1 MLTRSKAGIFK
12 KKAFLTTSPT
22 IPQTF
27 KQALVDQNWR
37 ATMDVKFQA
46 LLRNNIWTLVH
57 HPPIVTLS
65 DANGSL
71 NSNTIQT
78 TALNTI
84 KHAWLPKLDVQNAFL
99 NRELQEQVLMTQ
111 PPGFE
116 NHQTPDSVYCL
127 NKALYGLK
135 HASRAWFT
143 KLIHYLIT
151 KGFQCSRANSSPF
164 FQYSVI
170 DMLLLLIYV
179 DDILIT
185 GSNPSHVSSF
195 IFDPSSPFALRDL
208 GNLHNFLGV
217 EVIQQSST
225 LHLNQCRYIQQ
236 FLKRNN
242 MLNTKLANTP
252 GALGKQL
259 STADGEF
266 LSDASLYKS
275 TVGALSYWKGILQH
289 LKGASS
295 HGLLF
300 QASPSLTLQGYI
312 NADWA
317 SYPDDCR
324 STGGYC
330 LFLGPNLI
338 SWSSTKQ
345 KVVSRSSVELEY
357 RALASLTAEI
367 VWVQAILKVLCISQT
382 TPLLVWCDNKSTTAL
397 AANFVFHACSKHIKL
412 DLHFIR
418 DKVFQN
424 DLHIQYT
431 ASTDQVA
438 DIFTKNIPSS

>member
-37 ATMDVKFQA
+37 ATMDVEYQA
-46 LLRNNIWTLVH
+46 LLRNNIWTLV
-57 HPPIVTLS
+57 PPPSYSNIIRCKWIFKLKHNSDDSIEHYKACLVAKGFNQTHGINYSKTFSPVVKPFIVWIILS
-65 DANGSL
+65 
-71 NSNTIQT
+71 
-78 TALNTI
+78 
-84 KHAWLPKLDVQNAFL
+84 LPVASQWPIRQLDVQNAFL

-135 HASRAWFT
+135 HASWAWFT
-143 KLIHYLIT
+143 KLIHYLII

-225 LHLNQCRYIQQ
+225 LYLNQCRYIQQ

-275 TVGALSYWKGILQH
+275 TVGALSYVTLTPPNISFFVNKACQLIMTHPTNTYWLAVERNPPASQRCIFARSPLSSFTISYSSRLHKCGLGILSWW
-289 LKGASS
+289 LPKYWRI
-295 HGLLF
+295 L
-300 QASPSLTLQGYI
+300 
-312 NADWA
+312 
-317 SYPDDCR
+317 
-324 STGGYC
+324 
-330 LFLGPNLI
+330 LI
-338 SWSSTKQ
+338 SWAKSHFMVIHETKSS
-345 KVVSRSSVELEY
+345 
-357 RALASLTAEI
+357 
-367 VWVQAILKVLCISQT
+367 
-382 TPLLVWCDNKSTTAL
+382 
-397 AANFVFHACSKHIKL
+397 
-412 DLHFIR
+412 
-418 DKVFQN
+418 
-424 DLHIQYT
+424 
-431 ASTDQVA
+431 
-438 DIFTKNIPSS
+438 IPQ